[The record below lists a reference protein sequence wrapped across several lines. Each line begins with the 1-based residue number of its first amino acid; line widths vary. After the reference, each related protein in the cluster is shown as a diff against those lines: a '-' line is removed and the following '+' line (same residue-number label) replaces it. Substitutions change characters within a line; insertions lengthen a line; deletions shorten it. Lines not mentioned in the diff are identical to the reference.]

1 MPAKKKPTK
10 TSNKENE
17 ANSETASKKQ
27 VTTKRLVN
35 HESSPNS
42 SESSGLP
49 TPKKVKRTLAS
60 TTKKSLKTTIVDTVI
75 PTASPIV
82 ISKPV
87 QTELPTTNVLPT
99 TSREAISE
107 STQSEVVSQ
116 TSQKSDKYKT
126 LLKEIL
132 NNGKMKIFPKKTF
145 TIGIF

>member
-49 TPKKVKRTLAS
+49 TPKKVKRTRAS

-107 STQSEVVSQ
+107 STCCLC
-116 TSQKSDKYKT
+116 YT
-126 LLKEIL
+126 LLLLMIK
-132 NNGKMKIFPKKTF
+132 
-145 TIGIF
+145 